1 MKPVPVPAPAPASQD
16 TTTPTP
22 PPKAP
27 VWWIFMP
34 FELFFSLFPDITPY
48 FSFFY
53 FTVYKYILVF
63 GILNMIYSYRTK
75 QHSYISFLMVYVGIR
90 QPAWYLFY
98 LYALLWIGI
107 IYLSKLV
114 YEFPPWTLDWLA
126 ELKEMEKKGDASPT
140 DADADK
146 ATAKPTTTK
155 KKSNHLDKIFD
166 DVDTDDDE
174 DEDEG
179 DNTK

>member
-1 MKPVPVPAPAPASQD
+1 MKPVETAAAAPQE
-16 TTTPTP
+16 P
-22 PPKAP
+22 PQKPP

-48 FSFFY
+48 FAIFY
-53 FTVYKYILVF
+53 FTVYQYILAF
-63 GILNMIYSYRTK
+63 GIATMIYSYRVD
-75 QHSYISFLMVYVGIR
+75 QLSYLSLLMVYVGIR

-107 IYLSKLV
+107 YFLSQMM
-114 YEFPPWTLDWLA
+114 YESPPWTLDWMA
-126 ELKEMEKKGDASPT
+126 EVNEMQKKGDASPM
-140 DADADK
+140 DAADDSDDAA
-146 ATAKPTTTK
+146 ATKHTTK
-155 KKSNHLDKIFD
+155 KKSKNLDKIFE

-174 DEDEG
+174 DDD